1 MKSSPDHLPMELQT
15 GLVLMVVRQ
24 RRVSAVARARNSAA
38 ALCECLAI
46 IDITHGDCGR
56 CEWRRSA
63 EHLCSRK
70 TQSPAVMVKQE
81 AQVLSGP
88 NGLVGLRDRGRHQHF
103 GEGGCCAGRSL
114 KATEQSP
121 QMQRVPDPSHTIA
134 PNARGSTT
142 LQSRNRPPGK
152 KPMMS
157 KRCGPPVF
165 STHRQGK
172 SRSAASKERQIM
184 GTDQK
189 GGGSSSITR

>member
-1 MKSSPDHLPMELQT
+1 MWRFESAGGEYGGVVRIHEGDRGMVPSRILWKAGKPPHM
-15 GLVLMVVRQ
+15 MVVRQ
-24 RRVSAVARARNSAA
+24 RWVSAIACVRNSAA
-38 ALCECLAI
+38 ALCECLTPSTLI
-46 IDITHGDCGR
+46 
-56 CEWRRSA
+56 
-63 EHLCSRK
+63 
-70 TQSPAVMVKQE
+70 
-81 AQVLSGP
+81 
-88 NGLVGLRDRGRHQHF
+88 
-103 GEGGCCAGRSL
+103 GESGCCAGRSL
-114 KATEQSP
+114 KATEQLP